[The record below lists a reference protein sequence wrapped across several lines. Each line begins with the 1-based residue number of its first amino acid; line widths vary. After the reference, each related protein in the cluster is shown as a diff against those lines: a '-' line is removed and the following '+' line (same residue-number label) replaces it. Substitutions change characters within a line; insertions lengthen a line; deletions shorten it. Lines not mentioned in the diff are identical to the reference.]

1 MAHWTL
7 SFDQPLPWDDL
18 TLALGAL
25 ANAFTGQQHPW
36 QQQLH
41 QTLEDRDYA
50 NACFRRE
57 LTRPDATLSAL
68 QESGD
73 GNPRDGY
80 GYQQRLT
87 LTLHDPPLSFQAHN
101 SGWEPSWRELHLS
114 FQSNRTQDL
123 QIARDALRAALDPQ
137 RDRTM
142 TAHTAHTNIE
152 QARDLD
158 PQTARAWLAEALT
171 HGPSGQALQRLLAL
185 DAQLNGNDPDKL
197 ARRLRET
204 PQDADAW
211 RDPLADTHTA
221 AHQVRARLDAP
232 HPVSA
237 WRRFEDGL
245 GPLPGRNNPIHEV
258 ERALWG
264 EPLPYNTHFGPN
276 ARELRAAWTDGP
288 LPRLAIADTHRDHNT
303 VTHTLS
309 FWGEHPTQRL
319 TLRWQLHTTSGRTLH
334 LGFAASIDGPPD
346 FQSRAL
352 NALSHLGHGHW
363 TPCLLTDLFAEQQ
376 PRDLT
381 LADPALPPRAHAA
394 ALLAITAADTPDALA
409 ALRECR
415 CSDYACTH
423 ARALIDLQR
432 ARQRD
437 AQHPTSPLAQHA
449 AYAQAA
455 ALGAALIALQD
466 PKKYN
471 NHYNIRA
478 AEQQWA
484 QRNALAN
491 PPLTR

>member
-204 PQDADAW
+204 PQGRRRLARPTRRHTHRRPPGPRTPRRATP
-211 RDPLADTHTA
+211 RLRMAPLRRRPRA
-221 AHQVRARLDAP
+221 APWPQQPHPRGRARPLGRTTPLQHTLRPQRPRAPRRLDRRPPPSPRHRRHAPRPQHRHTHPLLLGRTPHPAP
-232 HPVSA
+232 HPPLA
-237 WRRFEDGL
+237 APHHLRAHPPPRLRRLHRRPTRLPIPRPQRPLTPRPRTLD
-245 GPLPGRNNPIHEV
+245 PLPPHRPLR
-258 ERALWG
+258 RA
-264 EPLPYNTHFGPN
+264 T
-276 ARELRAAWTDGP
+276 T
-288 LPRLAIADTHRDHNT
+288 PRP
-303 VTHTLS
+303 
-309 FWGEHPTQRL
+309 HPR
-319 TLRWQLHTTSGRTLH
+319 RPR
-334 LGFAASIDGPPD
+334 PP
-346 FQSRAL
+346 
-352 NALSHLGHGHW
+352 
-363 TPCLLTDLFAEQQ
+363 
-376 PRDLT
+376 
-381 LADPALPPRAHAA
+381 PPRARRRPPRHHRRRH
-394 ALLAITAADTPDALA
+394 P
-409 ALRECR
+409 R
-415 CSDYACTH
+415 
-423 ARALIDLQR
+423 R
-432 ARQRD
+432 AR
-437 AQHPTSPLAQHA
+437 
-449 AYAQAA
+449 
-455 ALGAALIALQD
+455 
-466 PKKYN
+466 
-471 NHYNIRA
+471 RA
-478 AEQQWA
+478 
-484 QRNALAN
+484 
-491 PPLTR
+491 P